1 MSKRRVNISID
12 SEVHDNTVALL
23 SNIPNGSF
31 SSFIEEACRDLVR
44 TLNPVIESAKLGNNL
59 HAFAQLQVAAAEQQ
73 RVITEGLS
81 ELSQKFAEE
90 IHTQTVIASKTKV
103 KDKN

>member
-12 SEVHDNTVALL
+12 SELHDNTVALL

-31 SSFIEEACRDLVR
+31 SSFIEESCRELVR
-44 TLNPVIESAKLGNNL
+44 TLTPVIESAKLGHNL
-59 HAFAQLQVAAAEQQ
+59 YAFAQLQVAAAENQ

-90 IHTQTVIASKTKV
+90 IHTKTVTAPKAKM
-103 KDKN
+103 KRKK